1 MKIAKISAAISA
13 AVLAGALALMASADL
28 TPIAQITSTWD
39 EVNGTINGHWA
50 VGSAGMVGQNLTDTL
65 KVESEFAI
73 PEEIDP
79 ASIESVTIE
88 YKATNA
94 NGEWGNG
101 AWMANSAGAGWQQTG
116 IIAADVTEVS
126 EITLPL
132 SLVDENGELTDWY
145 SFGFVEYGG
154 ASYDIYSVVF
164 NVSENTSSEESSEAD
179 ASSEEQTSSSQ
190 DASSEEQTSSSED
203 ASSEEQTSSV
213 QDASSEAQTD
223 SSDPAADSSKASVS
237 SAADKGKD
245 KNPNTGAAAL
255 GGLGVLLAGAAV
267 ATVKRK

>member
-1 MKIAKISAAISA
+1 MKITKISAAMSA
-13 AVLAGALALMASADL
+13 AALAGALALMASADL

-39 EVNGTINGHWA
+39 EVSGTINGHWA
-50 VGSAGMVGQNLTDTL
+50 VGSAGMVGQNLTDTQ

-116 IIAADVTEVS
+116 IRAEEVTEVS
-126 EITLPL
+126 EITIPL
-132 SLVDENGELTDWY
+132 SLVDESGEVTDWY

-154 ASYDIYSVVF
+154 ASYDIYSVTF
-164 NVSENTSSEESSEAD
+164 NVSEDTSSEESSEA
-179 ASSEEQTSSSQ
+179 

-203 ASSEEQTSSV
+203 ASSEEQTSSA
-213 QDASSEAQTD
+213 QDVSSESQTDSSEAETD
-223 SSDPAADSSKASVS
+223 TSDPAADSSKVSAS

-245 KNPNTGAAAL
+245 KNPSTGAAAL